1 MLPRIALQFPNPP
14 NDFLEPGNL
23 MLAGHHFFNEE
34 GVPVFDL
41 GNGYSFVTKL
51 DSVDAPLNALVGQ
64 DGEGDG
70 ACPWLLL
77 AQQKNTTGDVKTVYR
92 LNTAGG
98 NPPATCDGI
107 DGEFTVEYA
116 AQYWFWGV

>member
-1 MLPRIALQFPNPP
+1 
-14 NDFLEPGNL
+14 
-23 MLAGHHFFNEE
+23 MLAGHHFF
-34 GVPVFDL
+34 GADDVPVFDL
-41 GNGYSFVTKL
+41 GNGYSLVTKL
-51 DSVDAPLNALVGQ
+51 DSVDAPKNAVAGQ

-77 AQQKNTTGDVKTVYR
+77 GQKQNTTGNVKSVYR

-98 NPPATCDGI
+98 NPPATCEDV
-107 DGEFTVEYA
+107 DGEITIDYA